1 MERDVYGEA
10 LYDYLALGELGEP
23 LLLHSSYGDI
33 EEMPV
38 EVFTVMPMIFL
49 N

>member
-1 MERDVYGEA
+1 MNRDVYGEA
-10 LYDYLALGELGEP
+10 LYDFQELGELKEP

-38 EVFTVMPMIFL
+38 EVFF
-49 N
+49 